1 MSPASVAEILPGDWV
16 YFWNCAQY
24 HVKHPGGAWGREN
37 AVYKGSGIFS
47 GFEAAEMTE
56 EQMNRELHKQ
66 YNDGLDPADQMT
78 FSQWQSVKN
87 EQGGK
92 TGLDLKDTSASIAT
106 RSET

>member
-1 MSPASVAEILPGDWV
+1 
-16 YFWNCAQY
+16 
-24 HVKHPGGAWGREN
+24 
-37 AVYKGSGIFS
+37 
-47 GFEAAEMTE
+47 MTE